1 MKYKWSIGTED
12 IVDRNNLIYVCMLRI
27 PLVKF
32 EIYGTFSILLARL
45 AEI

>member
-1 MKYKWSIGTED
+1 MAHFPFFWR
-12 IVDRNNLIYVCMLRI
+12 VWQ
-27 PLVKF
+27 KF